1 MRTAFLALLVA
12 SALLLGACRG
22 GSGTPDVSDIR
33 INLQT
38 VRYERDFFSMD
49 TLDIPASLRKLR
61 AADSGFTDLFVGQV
75 LGIDPGDTSPGA
87 LEAYRRFLSGY
98 RPLLD
103 MSEQAVGD
111 LGNIGEEIRQALR
124 LTRHYFPTYRTP
136 ERLYTFIGPMDAIA
150 EGRTASY
157 GDIITPYG
165 LGVGLQLHLG
175 AESPIYAGEEGR
187 RLYPAYL
194 SRRFEPATIAVNC
207 MRNVV
212 DDIFPGRP
220 DDRTLLDQMV
230 DKGKRMHLLDL
241 LMPDTPDTLK
251 TGYTRRQLE
260 GAYGNEGLIW
270 NHFVANNL
278 LFESDMQRIRPFLSE
293 GPMTPELGEGSPG
306 YIALFTGRQIIRAYV
321 DRHPETGLRQLL
333 DMSARDIL
341 EGARYKPR

>member
-1 MRTAFLALLVA
+1 MRTAMPTLLAA
-12 SALLLGACRG
+12 TALLLGACRG

-33 INLQT
+33 IDLRT
-38 VRYERDFFSMD
+38 VRFEREFLAMD
-49 TLDIPASLRKLR
+49 TLDIPGSLRKLR

-75 LGIDPGDTSPGA
+75 LGIPPGDTSPGA
-87 LEAYRRFLSGY
+87 LQAYRQFLASY

-103 MSEQAVGD
+103 MSDKAVGD
-111 LGNIGEEIRQALR
+111 IGIIVDDIRQALR
-124 LTRHYFPTYRTP
+124 LTRHYFPEYRTP
-136 ERLYTFIGPMDAIA
+136 ERVYTFIGPMDAIA

-175 AESPIYAGEEGR
+175 AESPIYASEEGR

-212 DDIFPGRP
+212 DDIFPGRA
-220 DDRTLLDQMV
+220 DDRTLLDHMV
-230 DKGKRMHLLDL
+230 DKGKRLYLLDL
-241 LMPDTPDTLK
+241 LMPDAADTLK
-251 TGYTRRQLE
+251 TGYTKRQLE
-260 GAYGNEGLIW
+260 GAFENEGLIW

-278 LFESDMQRIRPFLSE
+278 LFETDMQRIRPFLSE

-306 YIALFTGRQIIRAYV
+306 YIALFTGRQIVRAYLE
-321 DRHPETGLRQLL
+321 RNPRTSLRQLL
-333 DMSARDIL
+333 DMPAKEIL